1 MRGNTSPVDA
11 SDSSPPPG
19 APIAPASAA
28 RAAARRVGRAERLS
42 CGEAA
47 ARLRGWRR
55 RVAAVS
61 VPVPQGQEAGAAM
74 ACDEAG
80 ASNCAEAEARSRH
93 PRLRERQR
101 APARHAGRGVA
112 RRGVGERANV
122 CRVPGRALRTRGR
135 CAARAR
141 SHPPG
146 YRSARIAAPGTAPW
160 RAAARRRDSTL
171 RSTTRAAPPTTLAL
185 ALSRARRRC
194 APARRAQGCEAF
206 GWGVPAPS
214 GAPGARCPVPS
225 AADEV
230 FRVAVRRGST
240 CSPPL
245 QPPALARRGEARP
258 PAPGGRT

>member
-61 VPVPQGQEAGAAM
+61 VPCCKGKRQGQAM

-93 PRLRERQR
+93 PRLRQRQR

-112 RRGVGERANV
+112 LRGVGDANV

-141 SHPPG
+141 LHPPG

-171 RSTTRAAPPTTLAL
+171 RSTTRAVPPTTLAL

-194 APARRAQGCEAF
+194 TPARRAQG
-206 GWGVPAPS
+206 
-214 GAPGARCPVPS
+214 
-225 AADEV
+225 
-230 FRVAVRRGST
+230 
-240 CSPPL
+240 
-245 QPPALARRGEARP
+245 
-258 PAPGGRT
+258 